1 MSGRFESSRPW
12 YRLRRMVERS
22 DATRRVVRPVELRE
36 FYRQV
41 DGHLSG
47 SWLTTEVQACGV
59 RLYVL
64 YREVEEQL
72 GRPGRLESFAL
83 VMGEKPERVFNWM
96 RGSTGVKRYTLDML
110 HGWCVLLSRHWLSD
124 GVVVHLLCHPTGVI
138 EPVVSGVGAVESS
151 IEPLQLGVDDG

>member
-1 MSGRFESSRPW
+1 MSGNFESSRPW

-47 SWLTTEVQACGV
+47 SWLKTEVQACGV

-72 GRPGRLESFAL
+72 GRDGSLESFAL
-83 VMGEKPERVFNWM
+83 VLGEGTPRVFNWL
-96 RGSTGVKRYTLDML
+96 RGAQGVKRYSSDLLHAWSTLL
-110 HGWCVLLSRHWLSD
+110 TKHWSKEQ
-124 GVVVHLLCHPTGVI
+124 VVVSILCHPTGLI
-138 EPVVSGVGAVESS
+138 EPIVSGVPTSS
-151 IEPLQLGVDDG
+151 EGMDSE

>member
-1 MSGRFESSRPW
+1 MSGNFESSRPW

-47 SWLTTEVQACGV
+47 SWLKTEVQACGV

-72 GRPGRLESFAL
+72 GRDGSLESFAL
-83 VMGEKPERVFNWM
+83 VLGEGTPRVFNWL
-96 RGSTGVKRYTLDML
+96 RLR
-110 HGWCVLLSRHWLSD
+110 
-124 GVVVHLLCHPTGVI
+124 
-138 EPVVSGVGAVESS
+138 SS
-151 IEPLQLGVDDG
+151 F